1 MLRLHHIIPQI
12 SLLRGNRTRVQIYYT
27 IRIHVMAFIQQ
38 TANKHSHTHF
48 QSLPPHPPLKEQ
60 PFVPL
65 LNLRAKKWNSMN
77 YWVYLYT
84 AQGFGL
90 FTSGVQ
96 LNFAQKHTQK
106 LNKQDVFLQFSNIFA
121 AALFLQRCL
130 QHFYLSFLFNRFVYK
145 VAKKRNKKKNL
156 VIFHSSGS
164 WTFFLRVRN
173 WLYQRQE
180 TLVCCLQKDK
190 KKKPLGLAC
199 QLNVTQHLLGT

>member
-1 MLRLHHIIPQI
+1 
-12 SLLRGNRTRVQIYYT
+12 
-27 IRIHVMAFIQQ
+27 MAFIQQ

-60 PFVPL
+60 PFVSL
-65 LNLRAKKWNSMN
+65 LNLRAKKWNRVTFTAWTKAQPEILS
-77 YWVYLYT
+77 VPYT

-130 QHFYLSFLFNRFVYK
+130 QHFYL
-145 VAKKRNKKKNL
+145 
-156 VIFHSSGS
+156 
-164 WTFFLRVRN
+164 
-173 WLYQRQE
+173 
-180 TLVCCLQKDK
+180 
-190 KKKPLGLAC
+190 
-199 QLNVTQHLLGT
+199 

>member
-1 MLRLHHIIPQI
+1 
-12 SLLRGNRTRVQIYYT
+12 
-27 IRIHVMAFIQQ
+27 MAFIQQ

-145 VAKKRNKKKNL
+145 VAKKETKKKNL

-164 WTFFLRVRN
+164 WTFFLVCKELTVPKTGN
-173 WLYQRQE
+173 SGMLLAERQ
-180 TLVCCLQKDK
+180 K
-190 KKKPLGLAC
+190 KNLS
-199 QLNVTQHLLGT
+199 V

>member
-145 VAKKRNKKKNL
+145 VAKKRNKKKKPCN
-156 VIFHSSGS
+156 FPQ
-164 WTFFLRVRN
+164 LRVMN
-173 WLYQRQE
+173 FFFACKELTVPKTGNSGMLLAERQ
-180 TLVCCLQKDK
+180 K
-190 KKKPLGLAC
+190 KTTSRFSMSA
-199 QLNVTQHLLGT
+199 

>member
-1 MLRLHHIIPQI
+1 MLLLHQHIIPQI
-12 SLLRGNRTRVQIYYT
+12 SLLQGNRTRVQIYYT

-60 PFVPL
+60 PFVSL
-65 LNLRAKKWNSMN
+65 LNLRAKKWNRVTFTAWTKAQPEILS
-77 YWVYLYT
+77 VPYT

-145 VAKKRNKKKNL
+145 VAKKETNKKKKPCNFPQL
-156 VIFHSSGS
+156 RVMN
-164 WTFFLRVRN
+164 FFFWCVRN

-190 KKKPLGLAC
+190 KNLS
-199 QLNVTQHLLGT
+199 V

>member
-1 MLRLHHIIPQI
+1 
-12 SLLRGNRTRVQIYYT
+12 
-27 IRIHVMAFIQQ
+27 MAFIQQ

-60 PFVPL
+60 PFVSL
-65 LNLRAKKWNSMN
+65 LNLRAKKWNRVTFTAWTKAQPEILS
-77 YWVYLYT
+77 VPYT

-96 LNFAQKHTQK
+96 LNFAQHTQK

-145 VAKKRNKKKNL
+145 VAKKETNKKKKPCNFPQL
-156 VIFHSSGS
+156 RVMN
-164 WTFFLRVRN
+164 FFFWCVRN

-190 KKKPLGLAC
+190 KKNSRFSMSA
-199 QLNVTQHLLGT
+199 

>member
-1 MLRLHHIIPQI
+1 
-12 SLLRGNRTRVQIYYT
+12 
-27 IRIHVMAFIQQ
+27 MAFIQQ

-60 PFVPL
+60 PFVSL
-65 LNLRAKKWNSMN
+65 LNLRAKKWNRVTFTAWTKAQPEILS
-77 YWVYLYT
+77 VPYT

-145 VAKKRNKKKNL
+145 VAKKETKKKKL

-164 WTFFLRVRN
+164 WTFFLVCKELTVPKTGN
-173 WLYQRQE
+173 SGMLLAERQ
-180 TLVCCLQKDK
+180 
-190 KKKPLGLAC
+190 KKPLGLAC

>member
-1 MLRLHHIIPQI
+1 MLLLHQHIIPQI

-60 PFVPL
+60 PFVSL
-65 LNLRAKKWNSMN
+65 LNLRAKKWNRVTFTAWTKAQPEILS
-77 YWVYLYT
+77 VPYT

-145 VAKKRNKKKNL
+145 VAKKETNKKKKNL

-164 WTFFLRVRN
+164 WTFFFGV
-173 WLYQRQE
+173 
-180 TLVCCLQKDK
+180 
-190 KKKPLGLAC
+190 
-199 QLNVTQHLLGT
+199 

>member
-1 MLRLHHIIPQI
+1 
-12 SLLRGNRTRVQIYYT
+12 
-27 IRIHVMAFIQQ
+27 MAFIQQ

-60 PFVPL
+60 PFVSL
-65 LNLRAKKWNSMN
+65 LNLRAKKWNRVTFTAWMKAQPEILS
-77 YWVYLYT
+77 VPYT

-145 VAKKRNKKKNL
+145 VAKKETNKNKKKL

-164 WTFFLRVRN
+164 WTFFLVCKELTVPKTGN
-173 WLYQRQE
+173 SGMLLAERQ
-180 TLVCCLQKDK
+180 KN
-190 KKKPLGLAC
+190 PLGLAC

>member
-1 MLRLHHIIPQI
+1 
-12 SLLRGNRTRVQIYYT
+12 
-27 IRIHVMAFIQQ
+27 
-38 TANKHSHTHF
+38 
-48 QSLPPHPPLKEQ
+48 
-60 PFVPL
+60 
-65 LNLRAKKWNSMN
+65 MN

-145 VAKKRNKKKNL
+145 VAKK
-156 VIFHSSGS
+156 
-164 WTFFLRVRN
+164 
-173 WLYQRQE
+173 E
-180 TLVCCLQKDK
+180 TK
-190 KKKPLGLAC
+190 KKKPC
-199 QLNVTQHLLGT
+199 NFPQLRVMNFFFGV

>member
-1 MLRLHHIIPQI
+1 
-12 SLLRGNRTRVQIYYT
+12 
-27 IRIHVMAFIQQ
+27 MAFIQQ

-60 PFVPL
+60 PFVSL
-65 LNLRAKKWNSMN
+65 LNLRAKKWNRVTFTAWTKAQPEILS
-77 YWVYLYT
+77 VPYT

-145 VAKKRNKKKNL
+145 VAKKETKKKNL

-164 WTFFLRVRN
+164 WTFFLVCKELTVPKTGN
-173 WLYQRQE
+173 SGMLLAERQ
-180 TLVCCLQKDK
+180 
-190 KKKPLGLAC
+190 KKPLGLAC